1 MPKVAIVFQ
10 SNSGHT
16 AVLAEAVK
24 RGIVSNAGTEAV
36 LIPVNAASEHAHIL
50 DAAEAIIFGA
60 PTFMGNV
67 PAEFK
72 QFMDSTA
79 SVWLKQGWRN
89 KVAAGFTCSAC
100 WSGDKLNTLV
110 QMAIFAAQHSMLW
123 APLGMMPGNC
133 TSAGSPSDLNRVGGF
148 LGAMAQANADQ
159 GADVAPPQ
167 ADRDT
172 AEHLGKQVADIVHR
186 LTYGVR

>member
-10 SNSGHT
+10 SNNGHT
-16 AVLAEAVK
+16 AVLAEAVR
-24 RGIVSNAGTEAV
+24 RGALSVAGTEAT
-36 LIPVNAASEHAHIL
+36 LIPVSKADDHAQQL
-50 DAAEAIIFGA
+50 DAADAIVFGA

-79 SVWLKQGWRN
+79 SVWIRQGWRN

-100 WSGDKLNTLV
+100 WSGDKLNTLM
-110 QMAIFAAQHSMLW
+110 QMAVFAAQHSMLW
-123 APLGMMPGNC
+123 APLGMMPGNY
-133 TSAGSPSDLNRVGGF
+133 TSTGSPSDLNRVGGF
-148 LGAMAQANADQ
+148 LGAMAQANADE
-159 GADVAPPQ
+159 GTDVAPPQ

-172 AEHLGKQVADIVHR
+172 AQHLGKQVAEIVHR
-186 LTYGVR
+186 FTYGSR